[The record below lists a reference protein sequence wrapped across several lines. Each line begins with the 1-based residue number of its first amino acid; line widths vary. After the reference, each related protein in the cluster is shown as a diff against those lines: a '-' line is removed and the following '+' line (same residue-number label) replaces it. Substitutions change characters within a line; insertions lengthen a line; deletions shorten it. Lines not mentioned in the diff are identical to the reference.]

1 MPYLQQFGVSRISP
15 LNMSSPL
22 NKWWGGEEESQA
34 SSDDPAST
42 VVNNNNAKATKEK
55 GGRSWLDWT
64 QDALTVAGMVPGFGA
79 VPDLLNTAIS
89 GGRAVFADNPED
101 RKKYMGDMAL
111 NLAASVPGAGL
122 AAGATKLGK
131 SVKAIDTAYAGT
143 KAVKNIK
150 KLDKALGVID
160 PITKKTLTAQ
170 KAGKYGIKSTKLK
183 DSTDKEVD
191 LYYARKRD
199 TDSKKPGVQFIRDNS
214 EVVAGGPENKNKSYR
229 TFI

>member
-1 MPYLQQFGVSRISP
+1 
-15 LNMSSPL
+15 
-22 NKWWGGEEESQA
+22 
-34 SSDDPAST
+34 
-42 VVNNNNAKATKEK
+42 
-55 GGRSWLDWT
+55 
-64 QDALTVAGMVPGFGA
+64 
-79 VPDLLNTAIS
+79 
-89 GGRAVFADNPED
+89 
-101 RKKYMGDMAL
+101 MAL